1 MLVILLIVLRNSFRP
16 DSDTQNLRLLSP
28 RLQQN
33 CGYVGVNLQYSG
45 IRIGEG
51 VEMDGEEMVLRWM
64 DKRWC

>member
-51 VEMDGEEMVLRWM
+51 VEMDG
-64 DKRWC
+64 